1 MKIKKELII
10 LVVIIT
16 LSVLYLVM
24 HKTDRAQ
31 YQLPEI
37 TEIAVKDISKLE
49 INRSDESVMLNKK
62 DNKWYIA
69 PEGYLADNRV
79 VEDMLDVIDDLT
91 LTALA
96 SEAKSFFRYD
106 LNDDKK
112 ITVKAWTG
120 TTMQREFEMG
130 KAAPTYQH
138 TFVHFIKDPNI
149 YHARGNFRYKFEKIG
164 DKLRDKTVLSF
175 DKKQA
180 QKILIAKGKESME
193 FVYSPAPVEEGKRQ
207 VDDAGDSKTPE
218 TKMEWQTTEGKK
230 VEKTEIDGLLSLFA
244 DLECESY
251 IDKKTK
257 EDFKDSAYRLELKGT
272 IDVSLAIFDKLDK
285 EATNYPAVS
294 SENDYPFFL
303 SEPQSKNIME
313 KADKLLKP

>member
-1 MKIKKELII
+1 MKIKKEYII
-10 LVVIIT
+10 LAVIII
-16 LSVLYLVM
+16 LSILYLVL

-37 TEIAVKDISKLE
+37 PKIASKDISKLE
-49 INRSDESVMLNKK
+49 INRLDESILLNKK

-69 PEGYLADNRV
+69 PEGYPADNQTIKN
-79 VEDMLDVIDDLT
+79 MLDVIDDLT
-91 LTALA
+91 LTALV
-96 SEAKSFFRYD
+96 SETKSFVRYD
-106 LNDDKK
+106 LNKDKK

-120 TTMQREFEMG
+120 NTMQREFEIG

-138 TFVHFIKDPNI
+138 TFVHFINDPNI
-149 YHARGNFRYKFEKIG
+149 YHARGNFRNKFETTG

-180 QKILIAKGKESME
+180 QGILMAKGTESEE
-193 FVYSPAPVEEGKRQ
+193 FIYRLAPVEEGKGQ

-218 TKMEWQTTEGKK
+218 TKLEWQTAEGKK

-244 DLECESY
+244 DLKCESY
-251 IDKKTK
+251 IDNKTK
-257 EDFKDSAYRLELKGT
+257 EDFKDPTYNLELKGT
-272 IDVSLAIFDKLDK
+272 KDVSLAIFDKLDK
-285 EATNYPAVS
+285 EAADYPAIS

-303 SEPQSKNIME
+303 SESTGKNIME
-313 KADKLLKP
+313 KVDKLLKP